1 MLLKNKL
8 FFISGRDLNRSSK
21 LRLFTGEHAALI
33 QRLIQKIQELEEDLD
48 ELLANEE
55 QVEIEF
61 EFDSGFVEDFHL
73 LVAGGWY

>member
-1 MLLKNKL
+1 M
-8 FFISGRDLNRSSK
+8 ITS
-21 LRLFTGEHAALI
+21 LR
-33 QRLIQKIQELEEDLD
+33 QRIDELEQLEEQVD
-48 ELLANEE
+48 ELLGNEE